1 MCHRVQGYARP
12 FRRFPLSFLTTLDS
26 VSIGTGNR
34 TWRVLATISW
44 VGLLFCQAA
53 VAVTS
58 RNIGKSAWWLG
69 PEGNPQFPLVWFT
82 PFVVIV
88 VALVATQRPR
98 KFTIAI
104 HLVCVALLTAI
115 ASGDVVDSPGVAALQ
130 YGIAA
135 IALLVS
141 FVSLAARP

>member
-1 MCHRVQGYARP
+1 MKGFGHVDFESAEAAQ
-12 FRRFPLSFLTTLDS
+12 
-26 VSIGTGNR
+26 N
-34 TWRVLATISW
+34 
-44 VGLLFCQAA
+44 A
-53 VAVTS
+53 VAKNGCELEGRALKVDLSEAKQGGFGGGRGGFGGS
-58 RNIGKSAWWLG
+58 RGAAWWLG